1 MDTPAFASRR
11 RPFLLER
18 LMYRGGINRFPVLKP
33 LEGKTA
39 DPFMPH
45 PEILFLEGPRSRW
58 DNLKFV
64 VDIAWEFIRGFR
76 ALHFSGPCVAVF
88 GSARFP
94 ESSPYYDLTRR
105 LSAEIAQLGFTIM
118 TGGGPGLMEA
128 ANRGA
133 KDVGGR
139 SVGCN
144 IVLPMEQNPN
154 PYLDKWV
161 NIRYF
166 FVRKTLLIKYS
177 YAFVIV
183 PGGFGTLDEL
193 FEALTLIQTGKIK
206 DFPVI
211 LFGREFHRELVDHIE
226 KMRQLKTISESDLQL
241 FLVTD
246 SIDEAVDRIRQVINK
261 YGLKP
266 TERQPSWLL
275 GERR

>member
-1 MDTPAFASRR
+1 MGET
-11 RPFLLER
+11 
-18 LMYRGGINRFPVLKP
+18 NRFYSPMP
-33 LEGKTA
+33 LDGETTA
-39 DPFMPH
+39 PFMPH
-45 PEILFLEGPRSRW
+45 PEIRFLEGPRSRW

-226 KMRQLKTISESDLQL
+226 KMRQQKTISESDLQL

>member
-1 MDTPAFASRR
+1 VDEPKNTM
-11 RPFLLER
+11 
-18 LMYRGGINRFPVLKP
+18 P
-33 LEGKTA
+33 L
-39 DPFMPH
+39 H
-45 PEILFLEGPRSRW
+45 EIRFLEGPRSRW
-58 DNLKFV
+58 DNFKFV

-88 GSARFP
+88 GSARFT
-94 ESSPYYDLTRR
+94 EASPYYGLTRQ
-105 LSAEIAQLGFTIM
+105 LSAEIAKLGFTIM

-133 KDVGGR
+133 RDVGGR

-144 IVLPMEQNPN
+144 IVLPMEQEPN

-193 FEALTLIQTGKIK
+193 FEAVTLIQTGKIK

-211 LFGREFHRELVDHIE
+211 IFGREFHQELLAYLE
-226 KMRQLKTISESDLQL
+226 KMRQLKTISETDLQL

-246 SIDEAVDRIRQVINK
+246 SIDEAVELLRKAIK
-261 YGLKP
+261 KFGL
-266 TERQPSWLL
+266 TQANRTPSRLL
-275 GERR
+275 GERW